1 MLRCIVVDADP
12 AVLEFFFPSHQL
24 AISTQEPRTGSWTR
38 MIAIRS
44 VIQRLLQGDQ
54 SQSRDAKELLN
65 ILRSLERVVHL
76 FLNEGSSRGAT
87 HRQNQSYGE
96 IDKAP
101 RLARPCGWLL
111 QVGKPV

>member
-1 MLRCIVVDADP
+1 MV
-12 AVLEFFFPSHQL
+12 
-24 AISTQEPRTGSWTR
+24 T
-38 MIAIRS
+38 MRS

-96 IDKAP
+96 IEKDP
-101 RLARPCGWLL
+101 RLDPPCGWLGRIRNPDIARL
-111 QVGKPV
+111 QASRNCRLSPPLQQAFI